1 MATVNPCELRNI
13 WSCLTSAPVIPSLRL
28 RVNVVIVGE
37 SGVAG
42 VDIGLE
48 AGNIVV
54 DEGLSVQMEP
64 EGHPGTICVI
74 NEFRYA
80 VVEAL
85 GASNVARVEA
95 ETEPPRLEKLAVA
108 AMDGAGATGVAA
120 QITETFV
127 TLLEVIVPDPD
138 ETEQV

>member
-1 MATVNPCELRNI
+1 M
-13 WSCLTSAPVIPSLRL
+13 TSAPVIPSLRL